1 MTMTAASSAEFIEES
16 NFLLFE
22 KAEGDGELVS
32 AKQLREFIGKPSTE
46 RHSLDVV
53 VIAACTSEF
62 IGKVLL

>member
-1 MTMTAASSAEFIEES
+1 MTTATTSEFVEES

-22 KAEGDGELVS
+22 KPEGDGELVS
-32 AKQLREFIGKPSTE
+32 AKQLREFIGTPTSE
-46 RHSLDVV
+46 RTSLDVV